1 MITEQDLEQA
11 IAECQG
17 ERNPNANTCIKL
29 AAFLTIKN
37 EMFGDKDHFRED
49 TKMVPQY
56 SYTAEPQ
63 VEEPID
69 YQSDTEF
76 GKAVSGMYWQDVLP
90 LIDELMSTLKVIN
103 RRLYD
108 AVMRRL

>member
-1 MITEQDLEQA
+1 LITEQDLEQA

-29 AAFLTIKN
+29 AAFLTIKK
-37 EMFGDKDHFRED
+37 EMFGEQDHFAED
-49 TKMVPQY
+49 GKMVPQY
-56 SYTAEPQ
+56 SHTAEPQ
-63 VEEPID
+63 IEEPIN
-69 YQSDTEF
+69 YESDTEF
-76 GKAVSGMYWQDVLP
+76 GKAVLGMYWKDVLP
-90 LIDELMSTLKVIN
+90 LIDELMSTLKVTN

>member
-17 ERNPNANTCIKL
+17 ERNPNANTCVKL
-29 AAFLTIKN
+29 AAFLTIKR
-37 EMFGDKDHFRED
+37 ELFGDKVQNEQ
-49 TKMVPQY
+49 MVIPDY
-56 SYTAEPQ
+56 SFAGPQ

-76 GKAVSGMYWQDVLP
+76 GQAVNGKNWEDVL
-90 LIDELMSTLKVIN
+90 LVMDELMSTLKVLH